1 VLLVVLLSDSLTAS
15 ILLEVELVPW
25 QPAPS
30 GMRLSTGIAKTAKE
44 AASSLLSLSGM
55 DLHVMML
62 VTTKHNRT
70 TNTAKETK
78 QPV

>member
-1 VLLVVLLSDSLTAS
+1 
-15 ILLEVELVPW
+15 
-25 QPAPS
+25 
-30 GMRLSTGIAKTAKE
+30 MRLSTGIAKTAKE